1 MGRVHSAV
9 LGTVVSA
16 IILLIS
22 SPVPAVQ
29 SSFQDELA
37 NLKSPNVD
45 TRVKASKALGQSKR
59 PEAIPALTE
68 AMRDP
73 ELKVR
78 KQTVLSLRGFNSTDA
93 IEGLLI
99 GLRDDE
105 KGIRNEAMIALLEIY
120 VGAGNADLGGAL
132 SFLLG
137 PRYKTPKLNGLIPV
151 SSEAVTALEARLQDE
166 EPVLRRRAA
175 YTLGVLDAQDG
186 VDSLSA
192 ALSDPQ
198 KDVRMEVVSALAA
211 IGNDAAG
218 EALRGTLSIA
228 ASDASFAGHVVDALG
243 QMKHLPAGP
252 ELVSIYDGNLNN
264 LGDRALRS
272 LALMGAPEARG
283 VFYYQMTSQRAEQ
296 RRWAAEG
303 LGRLS
308 DKSLIPGMMKDFLRE
323 PDPSVQLAYC
333 FALARLGQTEFVDRI
348 ALSLGNK
355 KLQDQAHDY
364 AVELGS
370 PLLEELVTYLSDP
383 VPEVRKEMAQVL
395 MEIGDPAAIPYLKPL
410 LSDPNVEVADR
421 ANRAIA
427 RLQQGDL
434 SASSIPF

>member
-1 MGRVHSAV
+1 MGRVHLAV
-9 LGTVVSA
+9 LATVVSA
-16 IILLIS
+16 IILS
-22 SPVPAVQ
+22 SPAIAVQ
-29 SSFQDELA
+29 SSFQDEIA
-37 NLKSPNVD
+37 NLKSPNVS
-45 TRVKASKALGQSKR
+45 TRVKAAKALGQSKR
-59 PEAIPALTE
+59 PEAVPALTE

-78 KQTVLSLRGFNSTDA
+78 KQTIFSLRGFNSTDA
-93 IEGLLI
+93 IDGLLI
-99 GLRDDE
+99 GLRDEE
-105 KGIRNEAMIALLEIY
+105 KGIRGEAMVALLEIY
-120 VGAGNADLGGAL
+120 VGAGNAELGGAL

-137 PRYKTPKLNGLIPV
+137 PRYKTPTLNGLIPV
-151 SSEAVTALEARLQDE
+151 SSEVVTALEARLQDE

-175 YTLGVLDAQDG
+175 YTLGVLDAASA
-186 VDSLSA
+186 VDSLAA
-192 ALSDPQ
+192 ALSDPS
-198 KDVRMEVVSALAA
+198 KDVRLEAASALAG

-218 EALRGTLSIA
+218 EALRSTLSIA
-228 ASDASFAGHVVDALG
+228 TSDATFAGHVVDALG
-243 QMKHLPAGP
+243 QMKYLPAGP
-252 ELVSIYDGNLNN
+252 ELVSIYDGNVNN
-264 LGDRALRS
+264 LGNRALRS

-283 VFYYQMTSQRAEQ
+283 VFYYQMTSKQSEQ

-308 DKSLIPGMMKDFLRE
+308 DNALIPGMMKDFLRE
-323 PDPSVQLAYC
+323 PDPEVQLAYC
-333 FALARLGQTEFVDRI
+333 FALARLGQHEFVDRI

-355 KLQDQAHDY
+355 KLQEQAHEY

-370 PLLEELVTYLSDP
+370 PLLDELVTYLSDP

-410 LSDPNVEVADR
+410 LSDPDMEVADR

-434 SASSIPF
+434 SASSTPF

>member
-1 MGRVHSAV
+1 LAV
-9 LGTVVSA
+9 LATVVSA
-16 IILLIS
+16 IILS
-22 SPVPAVQ
+22 SPAIAVQ
-29 SSFQDELA
+29 SSFQDEIA
-37 NLKSPNVD
+37 NLKSPNVG
-45 TRVKASKALGQSKR
+45 TRVKAAKALGQSKR
-59 PEAIPALTE
+59 PEAVPALTE

-78 KQTVLSLRGFNSTDA
+78 KQTIFSLRGFNSTDA
-93 IEGLLI
+93 IDGLLI
-99 GLRDDE
+99 GLRDEE
-105 KGIRNEAMIALLEIY
+105 KGIRGEAMVALLEIY
-120 VGAGNADLGGAL
+120 VGAGNAELGGAL

-151 SSEAVTALEARLQDE
+151 SSEVVTALEARLQDE

-175 YTLGVLDAQDG
+175 YTLGVLDAASA
-186 VDSLSA
+186 VDSLAA
-192 ALSDPQ
+192 ALSDPS
-198 KDVRMEVVSALAA
+198 KDVRLEAASALAG

-218 EALRGTLSIA
+218 EALRSTLSIA
-228 ASDASFAGHVVDALG
+228 TSDATFAGHVVDALG
-243 QMKHLPAGP
+243 QMKYLPAGP
-252 ELVSIYDGNLNN
+252 ELVSIYDGNVNN
-264 LGDRALRS
+264 LGNRALRS

-283 VFYYQMTSQRAEQ
+283 VFYYQMTSKQSEQ

-308 DKSLIPGMMKDFLRE
+308 DNALIPGMMKDFLRE
-323 PDPSVQLAYC
+323 PDPEVQLAYC
-333 FALARLGQTEFVDRI
+333 FALARLGQHEFVDRI

-355 KLQDQAHDY
+355 KLQEQAHEY

-370 PLLEELVTYLSDP
+370 PLLDELVTYLSDP

-410 LSDPNVEVADR
+410 LSDPDMEVADR

-434 SASSIPF
+434 SASSTPF